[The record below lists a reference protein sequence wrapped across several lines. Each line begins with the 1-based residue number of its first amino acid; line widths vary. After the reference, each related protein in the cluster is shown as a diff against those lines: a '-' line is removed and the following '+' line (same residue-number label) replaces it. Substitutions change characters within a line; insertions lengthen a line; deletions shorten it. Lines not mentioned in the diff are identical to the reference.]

1 MKHLVIIQTVVPD
14 YRKDFFKAIK
24 FTLGQH
30 FEIHGGDFYFEQ
42 SVKSDSTI
50 FKKRIRNHF
59 ILNNKSILVD
69 EFLFGAR
76 RLPPFPPKTRFWQYM
91 ANNLSE
97 C

>member
-24 FTLGQH
+24 FVLGQH

-50 FKKRIRNHF
+50 FKKK
-59 ILNNKSILVD
+59 NKKS
-69 EFLFGAR
+69 FYF
-76 RLPPFPPKTRFWQYM
+76 K
-91 ANNLSE
+91 
-97 C
+97 